1 MPKWETGGRS
11 MNKRIIFTVTNDLNF
26 DQRMQR
32 IAGSLAAA
40 GYEVCLVGVKKKSSP
55 PLLALPFHQ
64 KRIPVWFEKGKLF
77 YLEYMLKL
85 FCWLLFQ
92 RAQVLCAIDLDT
104 ILPVYLVSKL
114 KRIPR
119 VYDAH
124 ELFCEMKEVVSR
136 PLIYKIWKRIETFS
150 VPRFR
155 IGYTVNEPIARIF
168 EQEYGVRYSVIRNV
182 PKLSESQFSLE
193 KEPFLLYQGA
203 VNEGRLFEVLIPAM
217 QYVQLPLH
225 IYGDGNFL
233 DQTRELIRRYRLED
247 RVLLKGKLAPSE
259 LKVITS
265 RASLGFT
272 LFENQGLSNYYS
284 LANRFFDY
292 VHAATPQV
300 AVDFPVYRQLN
311 SDFPVAV
318 LINTTDPAE
327 LAAAINNLLQDGLL
341 YKQLQENCLKMRQEW
356 NWEKEEKALLAIY
369 QSI

>member
-1 MPKWETGGRS
+1 MS
-11 MNKRIIFTVTNDLNF
+11 KRIIFTVTNELNY

-40 GYEVCLVGVKKKSSP
+40 GYDVSLVGVKKKNSP
-55 PLLALPFHQ
+55 ALAPLPFHQ

-77 YLEYMLKL
+77 YFEYNLKL
-85 FCWLLFQ
+85 LAWLLFQ
-92 RAQVLCAIDLDT
+92 RAQILCAIDLDT
-104 ILPVYLVSKL
+104 ILPVYLASRI
-114 KRIPR
+114 KRIVR

-136 PLIYKIWKRIETFS
+136 PLIYKSWKKIESFCI
-150 VPRFR
+150 PRFR

-168 EQEYGVRYSVIRNV
+168 EKEYGVQYDVIRNV
-182 PKLSESQFSLE
+182 PKLSESRFSLE
-193 KEPFLLYQGA
+193 KESFLLYQGA

-217 QYVQLPLH
+217 QYVNMPLH

-233 DQTRELIRRYRLED
+233 EQTRELIRRYRLED
-247 RVLLKGKLAPSE
+247 RVQLKGKLPPSE
-259 LKVITS
+259 LKGITA
-265 RASLGFT
+265 RAKMGFT

-311 SDFPVAV
+311 QDFPVAV
-318 LINTTDPAE
+318 LTSATDPVE
-327 LAAAINNLLQDGLL
+327 LAASINNLLTDGLL

>member
-1 MPKWETGGRS
+1 MGMP
-11 MNKRIIFTVTNDLNF
+11 KRIILTVTNDLNY

-40 GYEVCLVGVKKKSSP
+40 SYQVCLVGVKKKNSP
-55 PLLALPFHQ
+55 ALLSQAFEQ
-64 KRIPVWFEKGKLF
+64 KRISIWFEKGKLF
-77 YLEYMLKL
+77 YLEYTVRLL
-85 FCWLLFQ
+85 VWLVFQ
-92 RAQVLCAIDLDT
+92 RVDILCAIDLDT
-104 ILPVYLVSKL
+104 ILPVYLASRL
-114 KRIPR
+114 KRKPR

-136 PLIYKIWKRIETFS
+136 PMIYKSWKKLEQFC

-155 IGYTVNEPIARIF
+155 IGYTVNEPIAGIF
-168 EQEYGVRYSVIRNV
+168 KKEYGAQYQVIRNV
-182 PKLSESQFSLE
+182 PKLAESHFSLE

-217 QYVQLPLH
+217 TFVPLPLY

-233 DQTRELIRRYRLED
+233 AQARQLIRQHQLEAK
-247 RVLLKGKLAPSE
+247 VFLKGKLAPSD
-259 LKVITS
+259 LKLIT
-265 RASLGFT
+265 AKATLGFT
-272 LFENQGLSNYYS
+272 LFENRGLSNYFS

-311 SDFPVAV
+311 EQFPVAA
-318 LINTTDPAE
+318 LTSTTDPAE
-327 LAAAINNLLQDGLL
+327 LAGVINNLLTDGLL

-356 NWEKEEKALLAIY
+356 NWEKEEKELLAIY
-369 QSI
+369 HSIEGPGVSS